1 MRHLRSIWLLACL
14 LVLARSVAAQTAAP
28 PGYDVEFLGPPLSD
42 PVLQHAKET
51 YVLFGCAYCHGV
63 NLVPRGEAA
72 DLMHSALVGLD
83 DNADRIGAV
92 LRSGIPQTTKLSP
105 MPQFSDLSEQQIAA
119 IARWIHYARRQG
131 RFKELTNAPLA
142 GSDPAKGHAYFEQT
156 CGLCHS
162 VDGDLASTMRSDNPA
177 ALRAHILVPAALD
190 EDGSFELDRL
200 RDTKRAAA
208 RESHHRVLENIAR
221 EDLADVV
228 SYLLERK

>member
-1 MRHLRSIWLLACL
+1 
-14 LVLARSVAAQTAAP
+14 
-28 PGYDVEFLGPPLSD
+28 
-42 PVLQHAKET
+42 
-51 YVLFGCAYCHGV
+51 
-63 NLVPRGEAA
+63 
-72 DLMHSALVGLD
+72 
-83 DNADRIGAV
+83 
-92 LRSGIPQTTKLSP
+92 

-131 RFKELTNAPLA
+131 RFNELTNAPLA
-142 GSDPAKGHAYFEQT
+142 GGDPAKGHAYFEQT
-156 CGLCHS
+156 CGSCHS
-162 VDGDLASTMRSDNPA
+162 VDGDVASTMRSDNPA